1 MVAYLLTSRLGNIL
15 TYVRSLALTIMFSFV
30 FQITPTFAQVRQS
43 PTPFIVNLIT
53 PTPFNIQR
61 SVATVTSTFTA
72 TPKGPVLLEA
82 RDSSGNVNVR
92 AEPDPDSDRLG
103 SISFGTQYP
112 VLRQFFSW
120 YELQYDLSP
129 SGRAWI
135 YGELIDIIGDASEIE
150 VVDTLEIA
158 PTQNI
163 SDLRSTETWIA
174 ITSAPGGG
182 QTATANAR
190 VLGVPTIIDGEN
202 VVIDLIATPL
212 PTYTYPSDIIAIV
225 PTQSNFLAGE
235 NNGQKQKTPASRI
248 PPLLP
253 IVILGGFGIIGLL
266 INSLRR

>member
-1 MVAYLLTSRLGNIL
+1 LI
-15 TYVRSLALTIMFSFV
+15 YVRSIALTIMFFLV
-30 FQITPTFAQVRQS
+30 IQITPAFAQVRQS
-43 PTPFIVNLIT
+43 PTPIIVNLIT
-53 PTPFNIQR
+53 PTPFNRQQ
-61 SVATVTSTFTA
+61 SVATVTSTFTP

-82 RDSSGNVNVR
+82 RESSGNVNVR
-92 AEPDPDSDRLG
+92 AEPDPDGDRLG

-135 YGELIDIIGDASEIE
+135 YGELVDIIGDASEIE

-158 PTQNI
+158 SAQSI

-202 VVIDLIATPL
+202 VVVDLVVTPL
-212 PTYTYPSDIIAIV
+212 PTFTYPSDIIAIA

-235 NNGQKQKTPASRI
+235 TNGQKQKAPASQI